1 MNTISLAPS
10 FMKRAKFSML
20 LILLT
25 LLIATL
31 AACTVAT
38 PMPDATDA
46 NESADTNES
55 AALPDKILVGTE
67 ATYPPFESVDE
78 AGNIVGFDI
87 DLFTEVANRAGV
99 EVEFQ
104 NTAWD
109 GIFVALANGEFD
121 AVVGAVTI
129 TPERLDVVDFTD
141 PYFNASQGLAVR
153 VDNDTITGKDDLVEG
168 VRIGA
173 QLGTTGAFYA
183 ADEVPAEAVEY
194 ALSIEALI
202 ALSNGDVDA
211 AIIDAPA
218 LARFIEENPE
228 LNVKIVDDT
237 LTEEFYGFAV
247 SKELTDLTVALNE
260 ALAEVQADGSYD
272 EIYARWFEAGGEAA
286 ETGADDGE
294 TTSIVVG
301 TNAEYQPFE
310 FVDENGEIVGFDIDL
325 MNALA
330 EVANLDVEYV
340 NTKWDGIFVALAS
353 GEFDAV
359 ISAVTITEERREVVD
374 FTEPYFNA
382 GQGIAVQA
390 DNETIASV
398 DDLTAD
404 VTVGVQLGTTGD
416 FYVTDEM
423 DVNVA
428 RFDETPLAIT
438 ALANGDVDAV
448 VADAPTLADYIRAN
462 PDLDLKVVGEPFTDE
477 LYGIAV
483 NKDLPDVLA
492 ALNAAL
498 AQIQADGTY
507 DAIYDEWFG
516 TPE

>member
-1 MNTISLAPS
+1 MKSLS
-10 FMKRAKFSML
+10 FLKRAKFGVTL
-20 LILLT
+20 VVLT
-25 LLIATL
+25 LLATTL
-31 AACTVAT
+31 AACAVAT
-38 PMPDATDA
+38 PAPESTEPSETTEISA
-46 NESADTNES
+46 N
-55 AALPDKILVGTE
+55 LPDKIIVGTE

-78 AGNIVGFDI
+78 DGNIIGFDI

-104 NTAWD
+104 NTVWD

-129 TPERLDVVDFTD
+129 TPERQEVVDFTD

-168 VRIGA
+168 VRVGA
-173 QLGTTGAFYA
+173 QLGTTGAFFA

-194 ALSIEALI
+194 ALSIEALM

-218 LARFIEENPE
+218 LAKFIDENPE
-228 LNVKIVDDT
+228 LNVMIVDDT

-247 SKELTDLTVALNE
+247 NKELTDLTAALNA
-260 ALAEVQADGSYD
+260 ALAEVQADGTYD
-272 EIYARWFEAGGEAA
+272 EIYAKWFEEAGAAA
-286 ETGADDGE
+286 ETSESGAAM
-294 TTSIVVG
+294 SIVVG

-310 FVDENGEIVGFDIDL
+310 FVDENGDIVGFDIDL

-330 EVANLDVEYV
+330 EAANLEIEYV
-340 NTKWDGIFVALAS
+340 NTKWDGIFVALAG

-359 ISAVTITEERREVVD
+359 ISAVTITEERQEVVN

-382 GQGIAVQA
+382 GQGIAVQV
-390 DNETIASV
+390 DNDTIASV
-398 DDLTAD
+398 DDLTGD

-416 FYVTDEM
+416 FYITDET
-423 DVNVA
+423 DAEVA

-462 PDLDLKVVGEPFTDE
+462 PDLNLKVVGEPFTDE

-492 ALNAAL
+492 ALNDAL
-498 AQIQADGTY
+498 EQIQSDGTY